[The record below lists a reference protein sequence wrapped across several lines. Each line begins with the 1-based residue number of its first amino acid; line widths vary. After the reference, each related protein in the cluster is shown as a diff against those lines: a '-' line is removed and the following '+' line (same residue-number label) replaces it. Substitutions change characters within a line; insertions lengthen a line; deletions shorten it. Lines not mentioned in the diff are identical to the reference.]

1 MTVDAAHKSKW
12 RIGEVVFGVPF
23 LLGILLQFAFPLTAP
38 PGALRWILAL
48 TGGVLVI
55 AAVALV
61 AAARRELA
69 RFRQP
74 TDPGHPTSK
83 LVTTGVFAISR
94 NPLYLGGALLLL
106 GIALAFNLLWA
117 VLAVALA
124 TIICRYALIAPE
136 ERYLAARFGTAY
148 AEYRATV
155 RRWLGRR

>member
-12 RIGEVVFGVPF
+12 MIAEVVFGVPF
-23 LLGILLQFAFPLTAP
+23 LLGVALQFAVPLAAP

-148 AEYRATV
+148 AEYCASV

>member
-1 MTVDAAHKSKW
+1 
-12 RIGEVVFGVPF
+12 
-23 LLGILLQFAFPLTAP
+23 
-38 PGALRWILAL
+38 
-48 TGGVLVI
+48 
-55 AAVALV
+55 
-61 AAARRELA
+61 
-69 RFRQP
+69 
-74 TDPGHPTSK
+74 
-83 LVTTGVFAISR
+83 TTGVFAISR

>member
-1 MTVDAAHKSKW
+1 MAVDAAHKSKW
-12 RIGEVVFGVPF
+12 KIGEVVFGVPF
-23 LLGILLQFAFPLTAP
+23 LLGVALQFAVPLAAP